1 MRKSIHVTPN
11 NYLTVEELLDNKVGI
26 FRFRN
31 GTVQFAVLTKEE
43 FEDLKKDKDIKKGE
57 EMLSMVHQK
66 YLAASDD

>member
-43 FEDLKKDKDIKKGE
+43 FEDLKKDKDINKGE